1 MIVPVPGLIH
11 GPVRKALAL
20 PVGDRIHFAH
30 SDLSGMSLF
39 EEAFHQ
45 GLRAAREVLQQL
57 ART

>member
-1 MIVPVPGLIH
+1 
-11 GPVRKALAL
+11 VRKALAL

-57 ART
+57 AGT